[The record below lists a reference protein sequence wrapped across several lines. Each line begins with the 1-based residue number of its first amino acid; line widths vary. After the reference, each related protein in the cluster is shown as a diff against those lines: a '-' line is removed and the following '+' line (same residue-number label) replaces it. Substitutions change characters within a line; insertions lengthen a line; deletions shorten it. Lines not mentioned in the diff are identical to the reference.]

1 MFKNILLIFYTLIIT
16 ILILL
21 HFEFNTDYVAINR
34 NVPMITQKGQGTL
47 YIVTH
52 NYEHKDILI
61 TMKQFSKYNQHFY
74 MLFADKSWN
83 HWLEPFRPNNI
94 EFMYVKENT
103 VSKISSKLL
112 LGHNVIMFLYH
123 ESESTGPYYILQN
136 TKCPLV
142 IIKINKN
149 NENKNNETNGD
160 TLIKNHYN
168 SSFQEIY
175 WNNFLAKF
183 TIEIKHI
190 NYDLSINSKIF
201 IENLKEE
208 MYL

>member
-21 HFEFNTDYVAINR
+21 HFEFNTEYFAING
-34 NVPMITQKGQGTL
+34 NVPMLTQKGTI
-47 YIVTH
+47 YIATH

-103 VSKISSKLL
+103 VSKISSKLF
-112 LGHNVIMFLYH
+112 LGHNVIMFLYQQ
-123 ESESTGPYYILQN
+123 SESTGPYYILQN

-142 IIKINKN
+142 LIKINKN
-149 NENKNNETNGD
+149 NENNENKND

-183 TIEIKHI
+183 TIELKHI
-190 NYDLSINSKIF
+190 NYDLSMNSKIF
-201 IENLKEE
+201 IENLKDN

>member
-1 MFKNILLIFYTLIIT
+1 
-16 ILILL
+16 
-21 HFEFNTDYVAINR
+21 
-34 NVPMITQKGQGTL
+34 
-47 YIVTH
+47 
-52 NYEHKDILI
+52 
-61 TMKQFSKYNQHFY
+61 
-74 MLFADKSWN
+74 
-83 HWLEPFRPNNI
+83 
-94 EFMYVKENT
+94 MYVKENT

-112 LGHNVIMFLYH
+112 LGHNVIVFLYQ
-123 ESESTGPYYILQN
+123 ESDSTGPYYILKN
-136 TKCPLV
+136 TECPLV

-149 NENKNNETNGD
+149 SENKNKND

-190 NYDLSINSKIF
+190 NYDLPMNLKIF
-201 IENLKEE
+201 IENLKDK

>member
-1 MFKNILLIFYTLIIT
+1 MFKNILLIFYMLIIT
-16 ILILL
+16 TLILL
-21 HFEFNTDYVAINR
+21 HFEFNTDYLAING
-34 NVPMITQKGQGTL
+34 NIPMLNQKGTL
-47 YIVTH
+47 YVATH

-61 TMKQFSKYNQHFY
+61 TMKQFSRYNQHFY

-112 LGHNVIMFLYH
+112 LGHNVIMFLYQ

-149 NENKNNETNGD
+149 CENKNNETNGD

-190 NYDLSINSKIF
+190 NYDLSMNSKIF
-201 IENLKEE
+201 IQNLKDN
-208 MYL
+208 MY